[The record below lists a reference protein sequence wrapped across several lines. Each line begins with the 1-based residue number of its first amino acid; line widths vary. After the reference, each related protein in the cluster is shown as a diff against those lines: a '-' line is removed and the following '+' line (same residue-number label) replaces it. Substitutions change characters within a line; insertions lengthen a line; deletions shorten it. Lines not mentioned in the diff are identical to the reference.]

1 VGESWVDNHASI
13 VIKKVKKGGHGGHH
27 GGAWKV
33 AYADFVT
40 AMMAFFLL
48 LWLLNATTE
57 EQKMGI
63 SNYFDPTAIS
73 RATRSGSGGVLGGTS
88 ITVPGAL
95 KSQGSPPMI
104 TTPQTALPQAERTER
119 TDPDSDDPENIESRL
134 GSREDEEGTINQAEI
149 ERLLQERE
157 DRQFEQVAEQLQEAI
172 ENTPG
177 LAELEDSIKVEQ
189 TSEGLR
195 IQLLDQE
202 RYALF
207 ESGSAGMSD
216 KTRELLLAVANIIKD
231 MPQKIEISGHTDAV
245 PFAPGSPND
254 NFSLSSARADA
265 SRRFLETSGVPKD
278 RVQKVVGR
286 ADREPLIPENPF
298 DPANRRI
305 SVTLLSIGANDAQAL
320 SLAKEEKA
328 RQEADDGAPAP
339 ANADTA
345 VQGGGPPALP
355 ADGSPPLPPGGGPPA
370 PAPSAPVAPPPVTG
384 TVPGTAPA
392 QVGSTARDV
401 GNPPAV
407 IQPN

>member
-1 VGESWVDNHASI
+1 MDNHAPTI
-13 VIKKVKKGGHGGHH
+13 IKKVKKGGHGGHH

-104 TTPQTALPQAERTER
+104 TTPQTARPQAERTER

-134 GSREDEEGTINQAEI
+134 GSREDEEGTINEAEI
-149 ERLLQERE
+149 ERLLRERE
-157 DRQFEQVAEQLQEAI
+157 DREFQQIAEQIEQAI
-172 ENTPG
+172 EASAE
-177 LAELEDSIKVEQ
+177 LSELEDSIKVDQ
-189 TSEGLR
+189 TSQGLR

-207 ESGSAGMSD
+207 ESGSAGMSE
-216 KTRELLLAVANIIKD
+216 KTQELIRAVANIIKD
-231 MPQKIEISGHTDAV
+231 MPQKIEVSGHTDAV

-265 SRRFLETSGVPKD
+265 SKRVLLGSGVGAD
-278 RVQKVVGR
+278 RIWKVVGR

-305 SVTLLSIGANDAQAL
+305 SVTLLSISTEDENAL
-320 SLAKEEKA
+320 SIAQEEKA
-328 RQEADDGAPAP
+328 RQDALEDGSPDATPAEVDAAVESGAPA
-339 ANADTA
+339 
-345 VQGGGPPALP
+345 
-355 ADGSPPLPPGGGPPA
+355 LPPSTGSTNTA
-370 PAPSAPVAPPPVTG
+370 PTNLAPTNLAPTNL
-384 TVPGTAPA
+384 VPGTT
-392 QVGSTARDV
+392 GSTGSSTGGAGGIPQASDTGVAPRT
-401 GNPPAV
+401 NA
-407 IQPN
+407 N